1 MFEHLDKTPPMSS
14 LELIAETAAGAVGL
28 PLAQRVTLN
37 VFEPEP
43 VVPLH
48 HQVTT
53 DLAMQLRLGRW
64 APGAAIPS
72 EQELCAHYGVSRGT
86 VRRALESL
94 ARDGIIERHPGR
106 GSFLCR
112 PKSEGQIAGSY
123 TRFRVEGPPLDA
135 GGQILSFSRRRAS
148 PEIAEVL
155 SLRRSE
161 PLFRFERIRFV
172 NRTPV
177 ALQLSFVPERICPR
191 LTAKQLQE
199 SHLID
204 VLRDRF
210 GIEFTHADEYIEP
223 ALADDYVAQH
233 LTLLPNTPVFQLERR
248 TYLADGRVGEFRR
261 AVMRGDIYRYKVE
274 LR

>member
-1 MFEHLDKTPPMSS
+1 MSS
-14 LELIAETAAGAVGL
+14 LELIAETAAGAVGRT
-28 PLAQRVTLN
+28 LAQRVTLN

-64 APGAAIPS
+64 APGAIIPS
-72 EQELCAHYGVSRGT
+72 EQELCSHYGVSRGT

-135 GGQILSFSRRRAS
+135 GGRILSFSRRRAS

-161 PLFRFERIRFV
+161 QLFRFERIRFV

-233 LTLLPNTPVFQLERR
+233 LTLLPNTPIFQLERR

>member
-1 MFEHLDKTPPMSS
+1 MFKHLNMGPWMST
-14 LELIAETAAGAVGL
+14 LELIAEAQAGAAGR

-53 DLAMQLRLGRW
+53 DLAMQLRLGPW
-64 APGAAIPS
+64 APGAIIPS

-94 ARDGIIERHPGR
+94 TRDGVIERHPGR

-123 TRFRVEGPPLDA
+123 TRFRIEGPPLDA
-135 GGQILSFSRRRAS
+135 GGRILSFSRRRPS

-155 SLRRSE
+155 TLRRSE
-161 PLFRFERIRFV
+161 QIFRFDRIRF
-172 NRTPV
+172 
-177 ALQLSFVPERICPR
+177 
-191 LTAKQLQE
+191 
-199 SHLID
+199 
-204 VLRDRF
+204 
-210 GIEFTHADEYIEP
+210 
-223 ALADDYVAQH
+223 
-233 LTLLPNTPVFQLERR
+233 
-248 TYLADGRVGEFRR
+248 
-261 AVMRGDIYRYKVE
+261 
-274 LR
+274 

>member
-1 MFEHLDKTPPMSS
+1 MST
-14 LELIAETAAGAVGL
+14 LELIAEAEAGAAGRA
-28 PLAQRVTLN
+28 LAQRVTLN
-37 VFEPEP
+37 AFEPEP
-43 VVPLH
+43 MVPLH

-64 APGAAIPS
+64 AAGAIIPS

-123 TRFRVEGPPLDA
+123 TRFRIEGPPLDA
-135 GGQILSFSRRRAS
+135 GGRILSFSRRRPS

-161 PLFRFERIRFV
+161 QIFRFDRIRFV
-172 NRTPV
+172 KQTPV

-199 SHLID
+199 NHLID

-233 LTLLPNTPVFQLERR
+233 LTLVPNTPIFQLERR